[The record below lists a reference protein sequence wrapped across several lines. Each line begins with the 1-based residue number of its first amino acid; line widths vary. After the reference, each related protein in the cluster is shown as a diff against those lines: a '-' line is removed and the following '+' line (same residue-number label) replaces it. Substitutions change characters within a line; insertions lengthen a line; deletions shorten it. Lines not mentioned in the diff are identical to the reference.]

1 MAFTIYTVSDPST
14 IGGALQSMAMFFGQE
29 DTVGTAIKTA
39 LMLSLIFILAQGVT
53 RNGLKLDVMLIQ
65 LIVVWGMFMPK
76 TTVTIEQ
83 FDNAAPPRV
92 VDGVPYAIALPGAI
106 AGAFAL
112 YMTRNI
118 EATMISVDG
127 DYLSISGG
135 SHPFT
140 PARSLMAITM
150 CPSDPFTC
158 VDQSLVETM
167 RLAARFCANGE
178 LTDTK
183 FSNEPN
189 VLEKFASKLTK
200 QAQVFI
206 FDKANPYIPG
216 GGGGRPASCPEV
228 AQYLIDVAMM
238 EKAGS
243 GSITDSMGSL
253 ASRAEIK
260 KYNVIARA
268 EDKVEKN
275 WDLALQDINKTRDA
289 NSKLDSLAFANVT
302 LYSLADAL
310 KFDAGAPLD
319 QSITLRRDL
328 GLFEWAKAEATQ
340 SMLVSTTA
348 PKFMDILFFVFIA
361 STPIV
366 MFVVAA
372 NPSGGLK
379 VAGSY
384 ALFGMWTQS
393 WIPMMAIVMSWYQGE
408 LKNISSPLKYDPE
421 YMAFYMR
428 HVYST
433 TIAAS
438 NMLQQAPY
446 IMFAIMTGSMMAMSG
461 LVSKAMPSGGKGG
474 AGVGVGGGSAVSD
487 PITGALP
494 KGAISGAQA
503 RSAILGAQSILGGG
517 GGIMSSSSAITG
529 DGAQGYSSLP
539 TLNVGDG
546 VQTQANSANRQ
557 SAALQKQLQTQSQ
570 QAYTEMAQTLKSAAD
585 KIGGDKLASLMTNA
599 GVKSSFNSN
608 TGQLVTGYG
617 TYDLKTGQ
625 MVSTG
630 QEGQAKTEVAAK
642 AGFELFGTGATVA
655 GAVAA
660 ALKDAVTQS
669 VHMGNSRGVQRQ
681 DSSGATNGNEVTNGT
696 QAQSS
701 SNSRRGTEISNLA
714 SKAQSLQTQF
724 SKLASASQSLTSTD
738 EKMNQAG
745 AAAGADVSRSLSG
758 AEAVTRWNAA
768 AFSTFGSNTNNDGIA
783 LNRVASIAASSLS
796 PEQRSQ
802 LDTAARAN
810 LKTAQANGAA
820 IGYSADQNA
829 MAATWSAL
837 SDMASN
843 AKTPEEK
850 IGAQVA
856 MAELHKAA
864 GGTDASAGLKAV
876 RDGIAAVAGVQQQIT
891 DMANVVKPSAD
902 AASAGAERH
911 LNPATQNK
919 FNREVGDAIKARE
932 AKAEATAGTAEAGL
946 KKVQTQGEKVKDAE
960 SEHIR
965 ADQQK
970 KLNIAP
976 LGEAAR
982 QAVDNI
988 SAIPTRSD
996 MVPLAAGHNVSVG
1009 HMDSGRTED
1018 GRNKGNLGAEGGHGI
1033 APLTTHADKDKVN
1046 AANTAAWFSQT
1057 VPGSTNKTKDA
1068 ASRIGNSIAGGAQ
1081 AAGQAASNTAL
1092 SAGAATSVVIKQGES
1107 SSSLPNLDLK
1117 GGLDLS
1123 RSGGG
1128 GDQMPMLTDKLKPK
1142 PYAAGV
1148 GRDTGDTRDTRKKS
1162 LPRR

>member
-1 MAFTIYTVSDPST
+1 
-14 IGGALQSMAMFFGQE
+14 MAMFFGQE

-228 AQYLIDVAMM
+228 AQYLKDVAMM

-243 GSITDSMGSL
+243 GSISDAMGSL

-260 KYNVIARA
+260 KYNAIARA

-428 HVYST
+428 HVYTT

-461 LVSKAMPSGGKGG
+461 LVAKAMPSGGKGG
-474 AGVGVGGGSAVSD
+474 AGVVGGGGGGSASSD

-503 RSAILGAQSILGGG
+503 RSAILGAQSMLGGG
-517 GGIMSSSSAITG
+517 GGIMSSPSAITG
-529 DGAQGYSSLP
+529 DGTQGYSSLP

-546 VQTQANSANRQ
+546 VQAQANSANRQ
-557 SAALQKQLQTQSQ
+557 AAALQKQLQTQSQ

-585 KIGGDKLASLMTNA
+585 KIGGEKLASLMTNA

-608 TGQLVTGYG
+608 TGHLVSKYG
-617 TYDLKTGQ
+617 TFDLKTGQ

-630 QEGQAKTEVAAK
+630 QEGQAKAEVAGK
-642 AGFELFGTGATVA
+642 AGFELFGNGVTVA

-669 VHMGNSRGVQRQ
+669 VQMGNTRGVQRQ
-681 DSSGATNGNEVTNGT
+681 DSSGTTTGSEVSGST
-696 QAQSS
+696 QAQSGTNSKRS
-701 SNSRRGTEISNLA
+701 SEIADLA
-714 SKAQSLQTQF
+714 SKAKSLQTQF
-724 SKLASASQSLTSTD
+724 SKLASISQILTSTD

-745 AAAGADVSRSLSG
+745 SAAGADVSRTLSG
-758 AEAVTRWNAA
+758 AETVTRWNAA
-768 AFSTFGSNTNNDGIA
+768 AFSTFKSNTNNDGVA
-783 LNRVASIAASSLS
+783 LDRVASIAASSLS

-802 LDTAARAN
+802 LNTAALAN
-810 LKTAQANGAA
+810 LKAAQANGTA

-850 IGAQVA
+850 IGAQLA

-864 GGTDASAGLKAV
+864 GGADASAGLKAV

-891 DMANVVKPSAD
+891 DMANVVQPAAD
-902 AASAGAERH
+902 AASAAVENK
-911 LNPATQNK
+911 LNPAAQDQ
-919 FNREVGDAIKARE
+919 FNTDVDKLIKDRSAT
-932 AKAEATAGTAEAGL
+932 AKATAGIAEGGLQKVQNQGEELKTDESERIQTDQSKKLNLAPLAEAG
-946 KKVQTQGEKVKDAE
+946 
-960 SEHIR
+960 
-965 ADQQK
+965 
-970 KLNIAP
+970 
-976 LGEAAR
+976 R

-1046 AANTAAWFSQT
+1046 AANTVAWLSQT
-1057 VPGSTNKTKDA
+1057 VPAATNITEDA
-1068 ASRIGNSIAGGAQ
+1068 ASRTGNSMSGGAQ
-1081 AAGQAASNTAL
+1081 VAGQAASSTA
-1092 SAGAATSVVIKQGES
+1092 SSVGAATSVVIKQGES

-1148 GRDTGDTRDTRKKS
+1148 GRDTEESRKKS